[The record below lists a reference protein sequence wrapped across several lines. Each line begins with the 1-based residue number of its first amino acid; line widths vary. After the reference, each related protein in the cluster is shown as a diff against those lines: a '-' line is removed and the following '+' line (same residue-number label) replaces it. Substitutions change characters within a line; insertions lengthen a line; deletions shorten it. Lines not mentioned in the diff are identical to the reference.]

1 MVWNWSLQ
9 ISLETVWFEQRI
21 LRFHYK
27 MYGLNREFA
36 DVIRKCMVWTGSFQ
50 ISLENVWFD
59 AYDLLSNAGFD
70 ILIDEN
76 RDNSMTVFHRDY
88 LMVFG
93 KNGMTLKKD
102 TSK

>member
-1 MVWNWSLQ
+1 M
-9 ISLETVWFEQRI
+9 T
-21 LRFHYK
+21 K
-27 MYGLNREFA
+27 MTNKVKMSKKQ
-36 DVIRKCMVWTGSFQ
+36 D
-50 ISLENVWFD
+50 LENVWFD

-76 RDNSMTVFHRDY
+76 GDNSMTVYHRNY
-88 LMVFG
+88 FMVFG

>member
-1 MVWNWSLQ
+1 MIKSKVMSKN
-9 ISLETVWFEQRI
+9 V
-21 LRFHYK
+21 K
-27 MYGLNREFA
+27 MSE
-36 DVIRKCMVWTGSFQ
+36 KQ
-50 ISLENVWFD
+50 QLENVWFQ

-76 RDNSMTVFHRDY
+76 GDNSMTVYHSNY

>member
-1 MVWNWSLQ
+1 MKNKV
-9 ISLETVWFEQRI
+9 
-21 LRFHYK
+21 K
-27 MYGLNREFA
+27 MSKKQE
-36 DVIRKCMVWTGSFQ
+36 
-50 ISLENVWFD
+50 LENVWFQ

-76 RDNSMTVFHRDY
+76 GDNSMTVYHRDY
-88 LMVFG
+88 QMVFG

>member
-1 MVWNWSLQ
+1 MTKTQ
-9 ISLETVWFEQRI
+9 IMSKNV
-21 LRFHYK
+21 K
-27 MYGLNREFA
+27 
-36 DVIRKCMVWTGSFQ
+36 
-50 ISLENVWFD
+50 ISEKQKLENVWFQ

-76 RDNSMTVFHRDY
+76 GDNSMTVYHSNY
-88 LMVFG
+88 LMVSG

>member
-1 MVWNWSLQ
+1 M
-9 ISLETVWFEQRI
+9 T
-21 LRFHYK
+21 K
-27 MYGLNREFA
+27 MTTKVKMSKKQE
-36 DVIRKCMVWTGSFQ
+36 
-50 ISLENVWFD
+50 LENVWFD

-76 RDNSMTVFHRDY
+76 GDNSQ
-88 LMVFG
+88 MVFG

>member
-1 MVWNWSLQ
+1 M
-9 ISLETVWFEQRI
+9 T
-21 LRFHYK
+21 K
-27 MYGLNREFA
+27 MTNKVKMSKKQE
-36 DVIRKCMVWTGSFQ
+36 
-50 ISLENVWFD
+50 LENVWFD

-76 RDNSMTVFHRDY
+76 GDNSMTVYHRNY
-88 LMVFG
+88 FMVFG

>member
-1 MVWNWSLQ
+1 MTKSKVMTNK
-9 ISLETVWFEQRI
+9 V
-21 LRFHYK
+21 K
-27 MYGLNREFA
+27 MSKKQE
-36 DVIRKCMVWTGSFQ
+36 
-50 ISLENVWFD
+50 LENVWFD

-76 RDNSMTVFHRDY
+76 GDNSMTVYHRDY
-88 LMVFG
+88 QMVFG

>member
-1 MVWNWSLQ
+1 M
-9 ISLETVWFEQRI
+9 T
-21 LRFHYK
+21 K
-27 MYGLNREFA
+27 MTTK
-36 DVIRKCMVWTGSFQ
+36 VKSVKMSKKQ
-50 ISLENVWFD
+50 QLENVWFD

-76 RDNSMTVFHRDY
+76 GDNSMTVFHRDY
-88 LMVFG
+88 QMVFG

>member
-1 MVWNWSLQ
+1 MLKQLVMSKN
-9 ISLETVWFEQRI
+9 V
-21 LRFHYK
+21 K
-27 MYGLNREFA
+27 MSE
-36 DVIRKCMVWTGSFQ
+36 KQ
-50 ISLENVWFD
+50 QLENVWFQ

-76 RDNSMTVFHRDY
+76 GDNSMTVYHRDY

>member
-1 MVWNWSLQ
+1 M
-9 ISLETVWFEQRI
+9 T
-21 LRFHYK
+21 K
-27 MYGLNREFA
+27 MTNKVKMSKKQE
-36 DVIRKCMVWTGSFQ
+36 
-50 ISLENVWFD
+50 LENVWFD
-59 AYDLLSNAGFD
+59 AYDLLSNAGFE

-76 RDNSMTVFHRDY
+76 GDNSMTVYHRDY

>member
-1 MVWNWSLQ
+1 M
-9 ISLETVWFEQRI
+9 T
-21 LRFHYK
+21 K
-27 MYGLNREFA
+27 MTNKVKMSKKQE
-36 DVIRKCMVWTGSFQ
+36 
-50 ISLENVWFD
+50 LENVWFD

-76 RDNSMTVFHRDY
+76 GDNSMTVYHRNY
-88 LMVFG
+88 FMVFV

>member
-1 MVWNWSLQ
+1 MSKNV
-9 ISLETVWFEQRI
+9 
-21 LRFHYK
+21 K
-27 MYGLNREFA
+27 MSKKSVMTE
-36 DVIRKCMVWTGSFQ
+36 KQ
-50 ISLENVWFD
+50 QLENVWFE

-76 RDNSMTVFHRDY
+76 GDNSMTVFHRDY
-88 LMVFG
+88 QMVFG

>member
-1 MVWNWSLQ
+1 MNNTKTQSVMSKKVKN
-9 ISLETVWFEQRI
+9 E
-21 LRFHYK
+21 K
-27 MYGLNREFA
+27 MSKKVKMSE
-36 DVIRKCMVWTGSFQ
+36 KQ
-50 ISLENVWFD
+50 QLENVWFD

-76 RDNSMTVFHRDY
+76 GDNSMTVYHRNY
-88 LMVFG
+88 FMVFG